1 MKRFKVLEVNNK
13 EENHSNYTSS
23 YTISC
28 TVEDLET
35 DSVININN
43 ETDNELHLKIINK
56 IGIYHLEVGDELGI
70 K

>member
-13 EENHSNYTSS
+13 EENQSNYTSI

-35 DSVININN
+35 GNIININN
-43 ETDNELHLKIINK
+43 ETDNELQIKIINK
-56 IGIYHLEVGDELGI
+56 IDEYHLEVGDELGI